1 MERDNEKTRKED
13 RVNLYMDPLNIFVLF
28 NIIATFGANFGGA
41 RKGLKSSIVPPKEK
55 PKTVLQ
61 WLPVLLSILTL
72 VCLILGVFQVGTLQY
87 KNSYW
92 HLRLIGMIVYL
103 VFSWIQIW
111 SYKALG
117 DNYSQN
123 VLIFR
128 SHKLIEK
135 GPFRIIRHPQYLSQ
149 ILMDL
154 GGGLA
159 TLSYLIIPLAIIEIP
174 FLIFRASLEE
184 KLLSKN
190 FKDAFTAYKKKT
202 GFMFPFIG

>member
-1 MERDNEKTRKED
+1 
-13 RVNLYMDPLNIFVLF
+13 MDPLNIFVLF
-28 NIIATFGANFGGA
+28 NIIATFGANLGGA
-41 RKGLKSSIVPPKEK
+41 RKGIKSTVVPPKEK
-55 PKTVLQ
+55 PKTFLQ
-61 WLPVLLSILTL
+61 WLPILLSTLTL
-72 VCLILGVFQVGTLQY
+72 VCLILAVFQLGTLQY
-87 KNSYW
+87 KSSN
-92 HLRLIGMIVYL
+92 HNLRVIGLIIYL

-128 SHKLIEK
+128 SHKLVEK
-135 GPFRIIRHPQYLSQ
+135 GPFRIIRHPQYLCQ

-159 TLSYLIIPLAIIEIP
+159 TLSYIIIPLALIEIP
-174 FLIFRASLEE
+174 FIIMRALLEE
-184 KLLSKN
+184 KLLAKN
-190 FKDAFTAYKKKT
+190 FKDSFSAYKKKT